1 MTYFFFS
8 VKLELNPKMMTEI
21 STSRSPKSVILVNL
35 GPKIPD
41 FDPEICC
48 RQKFLRVPNFQK
60 SKNMALQHHFALST
74 SFITPKAE
82 NLVSDEVDEKSK
94 I

>member
-1 MTYFFFS
+1 MVEISTGNTS
-8 VKLELNPKMMTEI
+8 EI
-21 STSRSPKSVILVNL
+21 STSRSRKSVILVNF
-35 GPKIPD
+35 GPKNPD

-82 NLVSDEVDEKSK
+82 NLVSDEVEKK
-94 I
+94 QIFEDDF